1 MPLAIVDFCGDHGA
15 CVPTPQ
21 IITEVREAIPQLNS
35 SKISMIDP
43 SHVEEQAWFSFSSY
57 LQLNGEAAKYKC
69 GKKME
74 DQESR

>member
-1 MPLAIVDFCGDHGA
+1 MPVSRILLRRLPAFWDCYLVPLAIVDFCGDHGA

-43 SHVEEQAWFSFSSY
+43 SHVEEQA
-57 LQLNGEAAKYKC
+57 
-69 GKKME
+69 
-74 DQESR
+74 